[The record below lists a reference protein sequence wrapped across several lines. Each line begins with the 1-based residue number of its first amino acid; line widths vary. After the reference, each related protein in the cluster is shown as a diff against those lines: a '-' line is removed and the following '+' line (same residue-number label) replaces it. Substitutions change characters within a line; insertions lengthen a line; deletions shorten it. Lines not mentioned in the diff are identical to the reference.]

1 MRSTVSKLIAL
12 SLYRIRLHMGH
23 LRVYT
28 VTDVLVRYY
37 RLLGHQVIFPMGWDA
52 FGLPA
57 ENAAI
62 DRGVLPDEWTCKNI
76 QNMRKQLRNDMKL
89 SFDWTLEIATCDPN
103 YYRWT
108 QWLFIKLF
116 EAGLAYRR
124 LAEVNWDPIDKTVLA
139 NELVDAEGRSWRS
152 GALVEKRVMRQWY
165 FRTLAYSESLK
176 DGLGEIRGQQWR
188 DVIQMQEGWIGS
200 NDGFVVEFD
209 LDFHSTEEDLQ
220 GERLAVFTKQ
230 PGLAA
235 AGAISFIAVGPQ
247 SIFWN
252 ERFRFPQNL
261 RGANGSRKLATISS
275 RSSLGKL
282 SVQPA
287 ASCHPWPEKLN
298 ISVKHLLTD
307 TCIPLI
313 YDPELRSRVEYETAI
328 ELGTPDICDRHRQLS
343 RFLDLPP
350 PECQIDVNCPLET
363 DIELR
368 IRIKQSPLPEFNGL
382 NLKEATALAVSKLKA
397 SEYRLYRCSQNRK
410 DWPVSRQRYWAT
422 PIPLIYCQNCGTV
435 PVPEEDLPVELPP
448 LKAPLKRGD
457 VPLREITEWRYTTC
471 PSCGSPA
478 EREIDTLDTFVDSS
492 WYYLR
497 FLDPTNS
504 KEICSRDNA
513 HKHIPVDIY
522 VGGVEHA
529 IRHLFYA
536 RFIAHFLHRE
546 LGLLPCREPFQRFLP
561 VGLVMGKTF
570 RSPTTGQYFP
580 AQEIEKDSTGN
591 ARLKAT
597 GEVVEELWE
606 KMSKSK
612 LNGVD
617 PSEVF
622 ARHGVE
628 LTRLTMLAS
637 VGPHA
642 PREWNEGEILRGV
655 KNWQSR
661 LWRLIGQL
669 IEFSN
674 NSSTAWPSADQV
686 DYLVADKDFLKIYA
700 HIVEQVHHHYG
711 ESFVL
716 SAVIANLQKLT
727 SILLKHSQVGER
739 CISSRIY
746 LKALADLIVMLH
758 PLAPLFTCELWR
770 GFSLALC
777 SAPPE
782 ALDHIYA
789 ASDWHYHLQRD
800 VMEQRFPRRM
810 DQGRKS

>member
-1 MRSTVSKLIAL
+1 MC
-12 SLYRIRLHMGH
+12 
-23 LRVYT
+23 
-28 VTDVLVRYY
+28 
-37 RLLGHQVIFPMGWDA
+37 PMGWDA

-62 DRGVLPDEWTCKNI
+62 DRDVLPDEWTCKNI

-89 SFDWTLEIATCDPN
+89 SFDWTREISTCNPN

-152 GALVEKRVMRQWY
+152 GALVEKR
-165 FRTLAYSESLK
+165 SLK

-188 DVIQMQEGWIGS
+188 DVIRMQEGWIGP

-220 GERLAVFTKQ
+220 GERLAVFTKH
-230 PGLAA
+230 PGLVA

-261 RGANGSRKLATISS
+261 LEVNGSRKLAVVSLCP
-275 RSSLGKL
+275 SLGKL

-307 TCIPLI
+307 TYIPLI
-313 YDPELRSRVEYETAI
+313 YDPELRSRVEYETAV
-328 ELGTPDICDRHRQLS
+328 ELGTPDVCDRHRELS
-343 RFLDLPP
+343 RFLDLPA
-350 PECQIDVNCPLET
+350 PECKIDVNCPAEA

-368 IRIKQSPLPEFNGL
+368 IRIRQSPLPDG
-382 NLKEATALAVSKLKA
+382 
-397 SEYRLYRCSQNRK
+397 SEYRLYRCSRYRK
-410 DWPVSRQRYWAT
+410 DWSVSRQRYWAT
-422 PIPLIYCQNCGTV
+422 PIPLIYCRNCGTV

-457 VPLREITEWRYTTC
+457 VPLKENTEWRCTTC
-471 PSCGSPA
+471 PSCGSSA
-478 EREIDTLDTFVDSS
+478 EREVDTLDTFVDSS

-561 VGLVMGKTF
+561 VGLVMGRTF
-570 RSPTTGQYFP
+570 RSSTTGQYFP
-580 AQEIEKDSTGN
+580 EQEIEKDSSGN
-591 ARLKAT
+591 ARVKAT
-597 GEVVEELWE
+597 GEVVVESWE

-617 PSEVF
+617 PSEAF

-642 PREWNEGEILRGV
+642 ARQWNEGEILRGV

-661 LWRLIGQL
+661 LWKLIGHL

-674 NSSTAWPSADQV
+674 NSSALWPSADQA
-686 DYLVADKDFLKIYA
+686 DYLLADEDFLQTHA

-727 SILLKHSQVGER
+727 SILLKHSQVGEK
-739 CISSRIY
+739 CMSSRTY

-770 GFSLALC
+770 GFSLALS
-777 SAPPE
+777 SAPSE
-782 ALDHIYA
+782 ALNHIYA
-789 ASDWHYHLQRD
+789 APDWHYHL
-800 VMEQRFPRRM
+800 VGIPSLPFPLCL
-810 DQGRKS
+810 GSPTSNHLWILGH